1 MNIIF
6 VNDDYNDNKYYYHG
20 TNNIQGII
28 EDQKICTD
36 YFDLHGSYITSC
48 YENAYNHGC
57 YVFQFSK
64 SMINESNFYIDD
76 VNDGILYLDGIDL
89 KNKDY
94 NILVNKDD
102 YRFIKSIILNMIEQY
117 KENGI

>member
-20 TNNIQGII
+20 TNHIEGII

-36 YFDLHGSYITSC
+36 YFDLHGCYITSC
-48 YENAYNHGC
+48 YEHAYNHGC
-57 YVFQFSK
+57 YVFQFNK